1 MGDLPRR
8 SVSRAVKLGSLPIG
22 FGGRAA
28 LGWAKRLSGADW
40 AETSTA
46 LTSRNADHL
55 FAVLGELK
63 GGAMKLGQALAVY
76 EPLIPAEMAG
86 PYHQALIKLQAGAP
100 TMPISDVHRLLAE
113 QLGRRW
119 SQRFAEFDADN
130 AHAASIGQ
138 VHRAIWHDG
147 REVAVKIQYPGAGQA
162 LLSDLRTLRRLA
174 GLLQRI
180 IPGADVR
187 ALVAELTARMAEE
200 LDYSAEANN
209 QRAFAAAFADDPHVR
224 VPSVVASA
232 PKIIVTE
239 WMGGVP
245 LSELVHRPA
254 ANGQE
259 VALRDYIG
267 KITLELHCSSPARVG
282 LLHCDPHHGNFRL
295 LPDGRIGMLDFGA
308 VSAMPDGIPLPLGRL
323 LRLAADDDSDG
334 FLQEAR
340 AAGFVGRAD
349 RVGAQDALGFLGGFV
364 TALRQERFHFN
375 RAFMQAEG
383 ARLLDVH
390 GDFKTAQALN
400 LPAQYLMILRTW
412 AGWTSILS
420 QIDCTVN
427 TRDILRTW
435 VPGFNL

>member
-1 MGDLPRR
+1 
-8 SVSRAVKLGSLPIG
+8 VKLGSLPIG

>member
-1 MGDLPRR
+1 
-8 SVSRAVKLGSLPIG
+8 
-22 FGGRAA
+22 
-28 LGWAKRLSGADW
+28 
-40 AETSTA
+40 
-46 LTSRNADHL
+46 
-55 FAVLGELK
+55 
-63 GGAMKLGQALAVY
+63 
-76 EPLIPAEMAG
+76 
-86 PYHQALIKLQAGAP
+86 
-100 TMPISDVHRLLAE
+100 
-113 QLGRRW
+113 
-119 SQRFAEFDADN
+119 
-130 AHAASIGQ
+130 
-138 VHRAIWHDG
+138 
-147 REVAVKIQYPGAGQA
+147 
-162 LLSDLRTLRRLA
+162 
-174 GLLQRI
+174 
-180 IPGADVR
+180 
-187 ALVAELTARMAEE
+187 
-200 LDYSAEANN
+200 
-209 QRAFAAAFADDPHVR
+209 
-224 VPSVVASA
+224 
-232 PKIIVTE
+232 
-239 WMGGVP
+239 
-245 LSELVHRPA
+245 
-254 ANGQE
+254 
-259 VALRDYIG
+259 
-267 KITLELHCSSPARVG
+267 
-282 LLHCDPHHGNFRL
+282 
-295 LPDGRIGMLDFGA
+295 MLDFGA

>member
-1 MGDLPRR
+1 
-8 SVSRAVKLGSLPIG
+8 VKLGSLPIG

-267 KITLELHCSSPARVG
+267 KCTLELHCSSPARVG